1 MEQSDKKDE
10 FYNVFTSCLDI
21 LRDNEGLTGEKALR
35 NTTYLL
41 ILKLLEPHFKDT
53 INIDDYEY
61 DFSDIEDDM
70 VELHKTKL
78 LKMVRFTNLAKEK
91 EDDIPNIMKYL
102 WDDILSKHPSTKNI
116 FLKNKGFD
124 IKHKSTY
131 KKIIEKF
138 VKINLSVEQDHL
150 GNSYE
155 AVIKQIMTGKVLGQF
170 FTPPQVKK
178 MMVDLIDP
186 QVKEDGTIDTCGDPT
201 MGTGGFLITF
211 LQKIIQQ
218 AKDKDIKLDWDFI
231 KTKGLYGKEK
241 EPDTYQLAVSNML
254 ISTGHMFEHLDCGD
268 SIREPITRKF
278 DNILANPPFGI
289 TGLKYN
295 DFQSS
300 LKSVYVPIKSD
311 NAVSLFI
318 QAIIYMLNLGGKCAI
333 VLPDGQDL
341 FSKSNKKLVHIR
353 EYLLKTCDLNEIIYL
368 PSGVFTYTSI
378 KTCIFFFVKK
388 KEGNDVLETKIKY
401 SKTQTETGR
410 EYTFSKIHQT
420 TNVKFYDYIGDVKN
434 LLVEVPIEKIV
445 SNSYSLNY
453 AEYMEH
459 KEDQYEEGVVVK
471 TLGEVCKFLPKSKR
485 NAKYGKD
492 EGLYPF
498 IKSSMIVKKYVDEP
512 DYEEESLIIGDGG
525 EPNINYGLKFS
536 TSDHCYIL
544 QNKNKTILNLK
555 YSYYYL
561 FHNLD
566 MMDKLYIGVA
576 IKNISKSNISD
587 IKIPIPPLE
596 KQEEIVKYLDFIYEK
611 ANKTSQDK
619 IKELKTLNEFCLN
632 TQKMFGDNVVK
643 TLGEVCEI
651 QNGKRITKSKDEG
664 SEYFAYGGGDLM
676 SYKVNEY
683 NRDGITYK
691 ISRDGLSKHN
701 CITKL
706 YGKLFLNDTAL
717 TLDTLDDKSVN
728 NYYIGEFLLSQKK
741 YIYDNCTHGTAQL
754 HIDINNL
761 MKLKIPIP
769 SLERQKE
776 IVDYCEYNDTL
787 IQQLEKE
794 IEHNKKQAQLFMTSI
809 VKEISV

>member
-1 MEQSDKKDE
+1 
-10 FYNVFTSCLDI
+10 
-21 LRDNEGLTGEKALR
+21 
-35 NTTYLL
+35 
-41 ILKLLEPHFKDT
+41 
-53 INIDDYEY
+53 
-61 DFSDIEDDM
+61 
-70 VELHKTKL
+70 
-78 LKMVRFTNLAKEK
+78 
-91 EDDIPNIMKYL
+91 
-102 WDDILSKHPSTKNI
+102 
-116 FLKNKGFD
+116 
-124 IKHKSTY
+124 
-131 KKIIEKF
+131 
-138 VKINLSVEQDHL
+138 
-150 GNSYE
+150 
-155 AVIKQIMTGKVLGQF
+155 
-170 FTPPQVKK
+170 
-178 MMVDLIDP
+178 
-186 QVKEDGTIDTCGDPT
+186 
-201 MGTGGFLITF
+201 
-211 LQKIIQQ
+211 
-218 AKDKDIKLDWDFI
+218 
-231 KTKGLYGKEK
+231 
-241 EPDTYQLAVSNML
+241 
-254 ISTGHMFEHLDCGD
+254 
-268 SIREPITRKF
+268 
-278 DNILANPPFGI
+278 
-289 TGLKYN
+289 
-295 DFQSS
+295 
-300 LKSVYVPIKSD
+300 
-311 NAVSLFI
+311 
-318 QAIIYMLNLGGKCAI
+318 
-333 VLPDGQDL
+333 
-341 FSKSNKKLVHIR
+341 
-353 EYLLKTCDLNEIIYL
+353 
-368 PSGVFTYTSI
+368 
-378 KTCIFFFVKK
+378 
-388 KEGNDVLETKIKY
+388 
-401 SKTQTETGR
+401 
-410 EYTFSKIHQT
+410 
-420 TNVKFYDYIGDVKN
+420 
-434 LLVEVPIEKIV
+434 
-445 SNSYSLNY
+445 
-453 AEYMEH
+453 MEH

-769 SLERQKE
+769 SIERQKE